1 MNQLFVGITLD
12 IIDYYPLDYDFN
24 NYSFIFISED
34 QNFEREIS
42 YINSN
47 QICQKVPIKGRDIKY
62 SIKVTK
68 DDSLIGIS
76 EFAIPFQ
83 ILNKKDKI
91 YDKVCPITMS
101 DSIKKVLFGSTSNAI
116 PLKIGIHATLQYLLG
131 ASENKVA
138 DKNEKTEK
146 SEKKDKVIFK
156 QKNYTKKEKEKKI
169 NPFTPKKYSQRDK
182 PVNSISTSNSGFGT
196 RLSYNNYNHKHNNS
210 NNNTALNSSLN
221 RLHKKVESSF
231 ISSMKYKNINIK
243 DHPWTSSSQRQNLS
257 SAKMRSVRNTHR
269 EMEKNKEKK
278 EEREIKTENNEKK
291 LKGKKSSASH
301 KNIKKKNNSNINSN
315 IIQSM
320 NDVTDDA
327 VNLVNEN
334 KLDDNI
340 TEIDLKNNFNKYI
353 ENNMNKKID
362 EIKDLNEMRNYTF
375 DNLKNLLNYQMK
387 YYELIKKEIDL
398 YNKYNEQFLEYSEKY
413 RTNLKILNKLNEE
426 NNLSKIKQCILLNNE
441 KINNNKEKDI
451 IVVKD
456 KELTLLKDICSTMNG
471 EEYNDLSN
479 IENNGIKNKNEQ
491 FLILFKVLR
500 KIGDKYGPLEN
511 LLTQSNSTE
520 PQRGNLKKILKKYN
534 KELESKNN
542 SNNNMN
548 NYSNTNMKINS
559 PISAKNNNN
568 NISIDKF
575 EYVSLTKPDDIDKKI
590 EIFLKQF
597 YLSHKNIPK
606 VVFRKTSKNNYE
618 YGSQK
623 VMVKVEG
630 EAIRVRYMGGYLLLD
645 KFVESYAPLEDNKK
659 KNTKSSSIN
668 QNNRSNISKKTK
680 NK

>member
-1 MNQLFVGITLD
+1 
-12 IIDYYPLDYDFN
+12 
-24 NYSFIFISED
+24 
-34 QNFEREIS
+34 
-42 YINSN
+42 
-47 QICQKVPIKGRDIKY
+47 
-62 SIKVTK
+62 
-68 DDSLIGIS
+68 
-76 EFAIPFQ
+76 
-83 ILNKKDKI
+83 
-91 YDKVCPITMS
+91 
-101 DSIKKVLFGSTSNAI
+101 
-116 PLKIGIHATLQYLLG
+116 
-131 ASENKVA
+131 
-138 DKNEKTEK
+138 
-146 SEKKDKVIFK
+146 
-156 QKNYTKKEKEKKI
+156 
-169 NPFTPKKYSQRDK
+169 
-182 PVNSISTSNSGFGT
+182 
-196 RLSYNNYNHKHNNS
+196 
-210 NNNTALNSSLN
+210 
-221 RLHKKVESSF
+221 
-231 ISSMKYKNINIK
+231 
-243 DHPWTSSSQRQNLS
+243 
-257 SAKMRSVRNTHR
+257 
-269 EMEKNKEKK
+269 MEKNKEKK

-291 LKGKKSSASH
+291 LRGKKSSASH
-301 KNIKKKNNSNINSN
+301 KNIKNIKNIKNKNNNNSNNNNIRSMHNIN
-315 IIQSM
+315 
-320 NDVTDDA
+320 DDA

-334 KLDDNI
+334 NENKMDDNI
-340 TEIDLKNNFNKYI
+340 SEIDLKNNFDKYI
-353 ENNMNKKID
+353 DNNMNKKID

-375 DNLKNLLNYQMK
+375 DNIKNLINYQMK

-451 IVVKD
+451 ITVKD

-471 EEYNDLSN
+471 EEYNDLDN
-479 IENNGIKNKNEQ
+479 VENNGTKNKNDQ
-491 FLILFKVLR
+491 FLILFKVLK

-520 PQRGNLKKILKKYN
+520 PQRGNLKKIIKKYN

-542 SNNNMN
+542 SNDMN
-548 NYSNTNMKINS
+548 NNSNNNMKINS
-559 PISAKNNNN
+559 PISAKNNN

-659 KNTKSSSIN
+659 KNAKANNIN